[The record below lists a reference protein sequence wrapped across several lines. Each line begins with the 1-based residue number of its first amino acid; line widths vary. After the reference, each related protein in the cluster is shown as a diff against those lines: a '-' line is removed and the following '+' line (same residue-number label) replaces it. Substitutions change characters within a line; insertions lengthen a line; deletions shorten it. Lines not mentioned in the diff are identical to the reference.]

1 MLAFL
6 DLKTRDGLMP
16 IWRNMCLSTVYL
28 MTLGLYAKE
37 NGKRLYWEKV
47 KTESRVTIYKAKVTN
62 QVAFRGVGQI
72 QGSPEKLISVIENP
86 TGWKNWIENLKFG
99 KLIEEVSPSHKIF
112 YQAIRSPFPIS
123 DRDVV
128 FESKTYRDSPD
139 MFRIEMRSVVHPKV
153 PKSIGVRVNI
163 LFTRYHIEKI
173 DENTM
178 NVTFETLSNPGGT
191 LPGFMVNW
199 ASANYPITL
208 FEGLRRELNTL
219 QKTQAKK

>member
-1 MLAFL
+1 MGNCIGMYFRTKGFFL
-6 DLKTRDGLMP
+6 LLL
-16 IWRNMCLSTVYL
+16 LSVSTFSL
-28 MTLGLYAKE
+28 LSKE
-37 NGKRLYWEKV
+37 LDWVKV
-47 KTESRVTIYKAKVTN
+47 KTVKGVSVYKAEVKGR
-62 QVAFRGVGQI
+62 VAFRGVGKMK
-72 QGSPEKLISVIENP
+72 GKPETLISIIENP
-86 TGWKNWIENLKFG
+86 TGWKNWIENIKFG
-99 KLIEEVSPSHKIF
+99 KLIEAVSPTHKIF
-112 YQAIRSPFPIS
+112 YQAIRSPFPVS

-128 FESKTYRDSPD
+128 YESKIFRDKPER
-139 MFRIEMRSVVHPKV
+139 FGIEMKSVLHPKA
-153 PKSIGVRVNI
+153 PKSIGVRINI

-173 DENTM
+173 DDKTM

>member
-6 DLKTRDGLMP
+6 DLKIRNGLMLF
-16 IWRNMCLSTVYL
+16 WRNMCLSTVYL
-28 MTLGLYAKE
+28 VALGLYAKE

-62 QVAFRGVGQI
+62 QVAFRGVGKMK
-72 QGSPEKLISVIENP
+72 GKPETLISIIENP
-86 TGWKNWIENLKFG
+86 EGWKNWIENIKFG
-99 KLIEEVSPSHKIF
+99 KLIEAVSPTHKIF
-112 YQAIRSPFPIS
+112 YQAIRSPFPVS

-128 FESKTYRDSPD
+128 YESKIFRDNPES
-139 MFRIEMRSVVHPKV
+139 FRIEMKSVLHPKA
-153 PKSIGVRVNI
+153 PKSIGVRINI

-173 DENTM
+173 DDNTM

-208 FEGLRRELNTL
+208 FEGLRRELSML
-219 QKTQAKK
+219 KKPQSKK